1 MWKEG
6 LYLKEYFCDIST
18 ISEEEFN
25 RWFQEMSPQR
35 QDKCNRM
42 IKELAKKQCI
52 AADHLM
58 KISLGECLNCSPKE
72 IEIKLFPSG
81 KPYLEGNPV
90 YFSISHSGNL
100 VACVVSHR
108 PVGID
113 VELVRPIEPSI
124 QERICTD
131 AELKHL
137 RSFKNE
143 EERNL
148 RFFTLWTRKEA
159 LFKQNG
165 TLPRN
170 DRGNDV
176 LTPGDDLTFQ
186 THIRAGY
193 VISVAK

>member
-1 MWKEG
+1 M
-6 LYLKEYFCDIST
+6 KEYFCDIAT
-18 ISEEEFN
+18 VCEEDFEIL
-25 RWFQEMSPQR
+25 FQEMSPQR

-52 AADHLM
+52 AADHITRVAL
-58 KISLGECLNCSPKE
+58 SETLNCSAKD
-72 IEIKLFPSG
+72 IDIKLSPSG

-90 YFSISHSGNL
+90 YFSVSHSENL
-100 VACVVSHR
+100 VACVVSNR

-113 VELVRPIEPSI
+113 VEFIRPIPPSI
-124 QERICTD
+124 QERICTE

-159 LFKQNG
+159 LFKRNG

-176 LTPGDDLTFQ
+176 LTPDGDFAFQ
-186 THIRAGY
+186 THVRDGY
-193 VISVAK
+193 VISVVK

>member
-1 MWKEG
+1 M
-6 LYLKEYFCDIST
+6 KEYFCDIST

-52 AADHLM
+52 AADHLI
-58 KISLGECLNCSPKE
+58 KVALGEAIDIPPNKVE
-72 IEIKLFPSG
+72 IQLSPSG
-81 KPYLEGNPV
+81 KPYVEGNPV
-90 YFSISHSGNL
+90 YFSVSHSENL
-100 VACVVSHR
+100 VACVVSDR

-113 VELVRPIEPSI
+113 VEFVRPIAPSI

-137 RSFKNE
+137 RSFKND

-159 LFKQNG
+159 LFKRNG

-170 DRGNDV
+170 DRENDV
-176 LTPGDDLTFQ
+176 LTPDDDLIFQ
-186 THIRAGY
+186 TRIRSGY
-193 VISVAK
+193 VISVVE

>member
-1 MWKEG
+1 M
-6 LYLKEYFCDIST
+6 KEYFCDIST
-18 ISEEEFN
+18 ISKEEFKH
-25 RWFQEMSPQR
+25 WFQNMSPQR
-35 QDKCNRM
+35 QDKCNRI

-52 AADHLM
+52 AADHLA
-58 KISLGECLNCSPKE
+58 KIALGETLNISPNEVE
-72 IEIKLFPSG
+72 IRLSPSG
-81 KPYLEGNPV
+81 KPYVEGNPV
-90 YFSISHSGNL
+90 YFSVSHSENL

-108 PVGID
+108 PVGMD
-113 VELVRPIEPSI
+113 VEFVRPIEPSI
-124 QERICTD
+124 QERICTN

-159 LFKQNG
+159 LFKRNG

-176 LTPGDDLTFQ
+176 LTPGNDLIFQ
-186 THIRAGY
+186 THIRGDY
-193 VISVAK
+193 VISVVE